1 VDAVVEAIAALDN
14 DESPDRETLK
24 AAVRALLQALAE
36 KAPGHSVEVR
46 VPPYG
51 AVQCVEGPRHR
62 RGTPPNVVECQP
74 LVFLE
79 LATGRITWQE
89 ALAAGKVAASG
100 QRADLSDLLPLVDPT
115 HLLYTGGFSS
125 ASGSPRY
132 R

>member
-1 VDAVVEAIAALDN
+1 VEAVVDAMAAIDN
-14 DESPDRETLK
+14 DEAPDRETLK
-24 AAVRALLQALAE
+24 NAVRELLQALAE

-74 LVFLE
+74 LVFLA
-79 LATGRITWQE
+79 LATGRTAWHE

-100 QRADLSDLLPLVDPT
+100 QRADLSDLLPIATPAGEPLGDD
-115 HLLYTGGFSS
+115 
-125 ASGSPRY
+125 
-132 R
+132 